1 MTSIYKPTL
10 KLLLVSLAITVGI
23 GLSVFS
29 TVKESQA
36 SANDLTK
43 VSVNSDKKRHAYQP
57 KSQYEKK
64 IHREL
69 SLLMPG
75 NKHFNPRF
83 LNFVLAK
90 NSHK

>member
-1 MTSIYKPTL
+1 MTSVYKPII
-10 KLLLVSLAITVGI
+10 KVLLVSLIITACM

-36 SANDLTK
+36 S
-43 VSVNSDKKRHAYQP
+43 SNSLAQASMKSDSKRLSNQP

-69 SLLMPG
+69 SMLMPW
-75 NKHFNPRF
+75 NKQFNPRF
-83 LNFVLAK
+83 LNFVLA
-90 NSHK
+90 NSSQK

>member
-1 MTSIYKPTL
+1 MTSIYKPTI
-10 KLLLVSLAITVGI
+10 KVLLVSLAITAGI

-29 TVKESQA
+29 TIKESQA
-36 SANDLTK
+36 S
-43 VSVNSDKKRHAYQP
+43 SVHITQTSVKSDGKNQPYQP

-69 SLLMPG
+69 SMLMPG

-83 LNFVLAK
+83 LNVVLAK
-90 NSHK
+90 NSRK